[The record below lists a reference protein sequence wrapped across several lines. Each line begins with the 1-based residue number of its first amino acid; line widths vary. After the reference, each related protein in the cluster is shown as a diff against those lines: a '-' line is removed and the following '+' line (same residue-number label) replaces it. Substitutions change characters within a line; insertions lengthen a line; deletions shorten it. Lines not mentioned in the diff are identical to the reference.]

1 MVAQILNIDNVE
13 ELVEQ
18 IAVNIPLSYQNK
30 QKILEALTLEERY
43 EVLGAILGNEIE
55 IMQIGRDLQKKVK
68 ARIDKNQREYI
79 LRE

>member
-1 MVAQILNIDNVE
+1 MENGKVSKELVAQILNIDNVE

-55 IMQIGRDLQKKVK
+55 IMQIGRDLQKK
-68 ARIDKNQREYI
+68 
-79 LRE
+79 

>member
-1 MVAQILNIDNVE
+1 MEKVSKELVAQILNIDNVE

-18 IAVNIPLSYQNK
+18 IAVNILYLIRNK

-55 IMQIGRDLQKKVK
+55 IMQIGRDLQKK
-68 ARIDKNQREYI
+68 
-79 LRE
+79 